1 MISPQTIF
9 VNSNGLHEGTVVV
22 DNDYFD
28 LAGMIHGDVYLKND
42 STFIVRGMVVGNVH
56 VDATSR
62 MFVAGTVKGTIF
74 NKGDVEITGVLD
86 GEMMNI
92 ASTVTSSQPDKG

>member
-1 MISPQTIF
+1 M
-9 VNSNGLHEGTVVV
+9 V

-62 MFVAGTVKGTIF
+62 MFVAGTGKGTIY
-74 NKGDVEITGVLD
+74 NKGDVEIAGVLD

-92 ASTVTSSQPDKG
+92 VSSGTPSQPDEG

>member
-28 LAGMIHGDVYLKND
+28 LSGMIHGDVYLKND
-42 STFIVRGMVVGNVH
+42 STFIVRGMVVLGP
-56 VDATSR
+56 
-62 MFVAGTVKGTIF
+62 VAFEK
-74 NKGDVEITGVLD
+74 
-86 GEMMNI
+86 
-92 ASTVTSSQPDKG
+92 A